1 MIYIILILSLL
12 PIPIGI
18 SLDHERRKMT
28 ITKVNEKV
36 INLEKDNQT
45 ITITWKEMLYLLDE
59 FIYAAEGTKKKLK
72 ARC

>member
-1 MIYIILILSLL
+1 
-12 PIPIGI
+12 
-18 SLDHERRKMT
+18 MT